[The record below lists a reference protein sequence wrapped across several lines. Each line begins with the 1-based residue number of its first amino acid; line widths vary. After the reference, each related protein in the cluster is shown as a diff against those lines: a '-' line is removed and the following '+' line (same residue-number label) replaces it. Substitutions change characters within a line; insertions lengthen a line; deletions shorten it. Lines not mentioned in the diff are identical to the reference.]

1 MSVFN
6 FRSWAASAAAFAA
19 ILLAGCGGGGDSG
32 TAIVRV
38 VNATLSHPSVNL
50 LVSASVAASG
60 AAVDTVSSYVGV
72 PSGSPMLQVN
82 DTASGTA
89 LASTTPS
96 LSGDQ
101 RYALVVYENAGI
113 VRTAVI
119 GEDTA
124 APAAGSA
131 SLRVFDTALDAGA
144 LDVYVTA
151 PGIDL
156 ATVTSPTFSVN
167 AATTVQASNFS
178 SFAPGNYQIRVTGAG
193 NRSDLRLDIAS
204 TALTSQQIVTV
215 LLTPTVGGTLVN
227 GGVLL
232 QQDTYT
238 PARNT
243 SIRLR
248 LAAAVTT
255 GASVSATA
263 GSTSIAALTAPSVGS
278 YATVPAG
285 AAVSI
290 AVNGTNV
297 AAPALALAAGSDATL
312 LVYGNAAT
320 PVASYVLDDNHLP
333 ASNSTLKLRLLNGLT
348 GAASPLTLTAN
359 FAVVASNIAP
369 AAVSSY
375 AVVGATPT
383 LRLDVTTP
391 GNPTSIFPGGA
402 ALTVPGNAVYT
413 LFMLGDASAPVPLLR
428 RDR

>member
-1 MSVFN
+1 MFN
-6 FRSWAASAAAFAA
+6 FRSWSVAAVV
-19 ILLAGCGGGGDSG
+19 LAGLVLSACGGGGGSN
-32 TAIVRV
+32 TSSVRV
-38 VNATLSHPSVNL
+38 INATLTHSRVDL
-50 LVSASVAASG
+50 LASASIAASG

-82 DTASGTA
+82 DTATGTA

-101 RYALVVYENAGI
+101 HYALVVYENAGT

-124 APAAGSA
+124 APAAGSV

-151 PGIDL
+151 PGVDL

-167 AATTVQASNFS
+167 AATTVQASSFS
-178 SFAPGNYQIRVTGAG
+178 SFSPGTYRIRVTGAG
-193 NRSDLRLDIAS
+193 DRSDLRLDIAS
-204 TALTSQQIVTV
+204 TALASPQIVTV

-227 GGVLL
+227 GAVLL
-232 QQDTYT
+232 QQDAYT
-238 PARNT
+238 PARN
-243 SIRLR
+243 SNIRLR
-248 LAAAVTT
+248 LAAAVTP
-255 GASVSATA
+255 GASVGATA
-263 GSTSIAALTAPSVGS
+263 GTTPIAVLTAPSVGS
-278 YATVPAG
+278 YATIPAA
-285 AAVSI
+285 AAVAV
-290 AVNGTNV
+290 AVNGASVT
-297 AAPALALAAGSDATL
+297 APATPLPAGSDATL

-320 PVASYVLDDNHLP
+320 PVASYVVDDNHLP
-333 ASNSTLKLRLLNGLT
+333 ASSSALKLRLLNGLT
-348 GAASPLTLTAN
+348 GAAAPLTLTAN

-369 AAVSSY
+369 AAVSTY

-391 GNPTSIFPGGA
+391 GSPTSIYPGGA

-413 LFMLGDASAPVPLLR
+413 LFMLGDASVPVPLLR

>member
-1 MSVFN
+1 M
-6 FRSWAASAAAFAA
+6 
-19 ILLAGCGGGGDSG
+19 LAGLVLSACGGGDSG
-32 TAIVRV
+32 SDTSSVRV
-38 VNATLSHPSVNL
+38 INATLTHSSVDL
-50 LVSASVAASG
+50 LASASLAASG

-82 DTASGTA
+82 DTSTGTA

-96 LSGDQ
+96 LAGDQ
-101 RYALVVYENAGI
+101 RYALVVYENAGT
-113 VRTAVI
+113 VRTTVI

-193 NRSDLRLDIAS
+193 NRSDLRLDIAA
-204 TALTSQQIVTV
+204 TALASQQIVTV

-227 GGVLL
+227 GAVLV
-232 QQDTYT
+232 QQAAYT

-263 GSTSIAALTAPSVGS
+263 GTASIAALTAPSVGS
-278 YATVPAG
+278 YATVPAA
-285 AAVSI
+285 AAVAI
-290 AVNGTNV
+290 AVNGTNI
-297 AAPALALAAGSDATL
+297 APPATPLAAGSDATL

-320 PVASYVLDDNHLP
+320 PVASYVVDDNHLP
-333 ASNSTLKLRLLNGLT
+333 ASSSTLKLRLLNGLT

-359 FAVVASNIAP
+359 FAVVASNIGP
-369 AAVSSY
+369 AAVSGY
-375 AVVGATPT
+375 AVIGATPT

-391 GNPTSIFPGGA
+391 GSPTSIYPGGA